1 MRGCTG
7 TVRVA
12 ESTEYVTLDD
22 QQSLGKPMGIVP
34 IYVWNHFLSADNRDG
49 LVARPE
55 QSVLPE
61 VMEERKTQ
69 FRRLQD
75 QDPYLLERLVR
86 LFRIF
91 KAVYCPTSPRH
102 IESATLICEF
112 FKLPLPIADSR
123 LDAVDY
129 GNFKGQPLSVMQ
141 PPHNYV
147 EIAYPGGESWLQ
159 CVARWRSFF
168 EETFPKHNGYPV
180 LLAGQ
185 TRAAIRMCAH
195 LCDGMKISDAVDL
208 EVTDPKV
215 PWVYFYKY

>member
-1 MRGCTG
+1 
-7 TVRVA
+7 
-12 ESTEYVTLDD
+12 
-22 QQSLGKPMGIVP
+22 MGIVP
-34 IYVWNHFLSADNRDG
+34 IYVWNHLPSADNRDG

-61 VMEERKTQ
+61 EIEKRKMQ
-69 FRRLQD
+69 FQRLRE

-112 FKLPLPIADSR
+112 FKLPTPILDAR

-129 GNFKGQPLSVMQ
+129 GEFKGQPLSSMK
-141 PPHNYV
+141 PPHTYI

-168 EETFPKHNGYPV
+168 EEVLRNYDGQPV

-195 LCDGMKISDAVDL
+195 LCDGIKISDAVDL